1 MNIQIDAKGKQCPLP
16 VIEAKNAISG
26 MTEAGIVEVTV
37 DNEIAVQNLTKMA
50 DHKGLKAKS
59 EKKSDQEYTVWM
71 EVTEEFVKNN
81 IKDGNVSST
90 PVTGEN
96 CIPDIR
102 KKKTVV
108 VLGADHMG
116 EGDDKLGKMLM
127 KGFVYALT
135 QLEELPQTILLF
147 NSGAYLSC
155 EGSDSVEDLKSME
168 AQGVE
173 VMTNMVIGRVL
184 SIDEL
189 FEMGYKAVFVGS
201 GAGLPMFMHIP
212 GEALKGV
219 YSANE
224 YLTRT
229 NLMKAYTEEAD
240 TPIIRSKAVA
250 VVGGGNVAMDA
261 ARSALRLGAESV
273 YIVYRRGM
281 AELPAR
287 KEEVEHAEEEGII
300 FKTLCNPVEILSDED
315 GFVKAIT
322 CIEMELGEPD
332 ASGRRRP
339 IEKKGSEFTMD
350 VDTVIMSLG
359 TSPNPLIRSTTPG
372 LETNKHGCIV
382 TEGDEGKTSRDGVY
396 AGGDAVTGAATVI
409 KAMGAGKAAAKAM
422 DKYIRNK

>member
-155 EGSDSVEDLKSME
+155 EG
-168 AQGVE
+168 
-173 VMTNMVIGRVL
+173 
-184 SIDEL
+184 
-189 FEMGYKAVFVGS
+189 
-201 GAGLPMFMHIP
+201 GAGRGGHDLWNMSEPLRIDRKTGGWFCDQYVCDRADNDGGRSHCKTIKDK
-212 GEALKGV
+212 E
-219 YSANE
+219 NE
-224 YLTRT
+224 KKYHYR
-229 NLMKAYTEEAD
+229 
-240 TPIIRSKAVA
+240 PR
-250 VVGGGNVAMDA
+250 
-261 ARSALRLGAESV
+261 
-273 YIVYRRGM
+273 RRGY
-281 AELPAR
+281 R
-287 KEEVEHAEEEGII
+287 
-300 FKTLCNPVEILSDED
+300 
-315 GFVKAIT
+315 
-322 CIEMELGEPD
+322 
-332 ASGRRRP
+332 
-339 IEKKGSEFTMD
+339 
-350 VDTVIMSLG
+350 
-359 TSPNPLIRSTTPG
+359 
-372 LETNKHGCIV
+372 HGH
-382 TEGDEGKTSRDGVY
+382 
-396 AGGDAVTGAATVI
+396 
-409 KAMGAGKAAAKAM
+409 
-422 DKYIRNK
+422 NL

>member
-155 EGSDSVEDLKSME
+155 EGSDSVEDLKSMGLVVSGG
-168 AQGVE
+168 QSS
-173 VMTNMVIGRVL
+173 GRQQAIVR
-184 SIDEL
+184 
-189 FEMGYKAVFVGS
+189 FPAVFVCFRLQN
-201 GAGLPMFMHIP
+201 A
-212 GEALKGV
+212 
-219 YSANE
+219 
-224 YLTRT
+224 RT
-229 NLMKAYTEEAD
+229 NHAPVRNDIPPVWL
-240 TPIIRSKAVA
+240 RH
-250 VVGGGNVAMDA
+250 GN
-261 ARSALRLGAESV
+261 
-273 YIVYRRGM
+273 
-281 AELPAR
+281 
-287 KEEVEHAEEEGII
+287 
-300 FKTLCNPVEILSDED
+300 
-315 GFVKAIT
+315 
-322 CIEMELGEPD
+322 
-332 ASGRRRP
+332 
-339 IEKKGSEFTMD
+339 
-350 VDTVIMSLG
+350 
-359 TSPNPLIRSTTPG
+359 
-372 LETNKHGCIV
+372 
-382 TEGDEGKTSRDGVY
+382 
-396 AGGDAVTGAATVI
+396 
-409 KAMGAGKAAAKAM
+409 
-422 DKYIRNK
+422 

>member
-50 DHKGLKAKS
+50 DHKGLKAKC

-173 VMTNMVIGRVL
+173 VMTCGTCLNHYGLTEKTGGWFCDQYVCDRADNDGGR
-184 SIDEL
+184 SHCKTIKDKE
-189 FEMGYKAVFVGS
+189 
-201 GAGLPMFMHIP
+201 
-212 GEALKGV
+212 
-219 YSANE
+219 NE
-224 YLTRT
+224 KKYHYR
-229 NLMKAYTEEAD
+229 
-240 TPIIRSKAVA
+240 PR
-250 VVGGGNVAMDA
+250 
-261 ARSALRLGAESV
+261 
-273 YIVYRRGM
+273 RRGY
-281 AELPAR
+281 R
-287 KEEVEHAEEEGII
+287 
-300 FKTLCNPVEILSDED
+300 
-315 GFVKAIT
+315 
-322 CIEMELGEPD
+322 
-332 ASGRRRP
+332 
-339 IEKKGSEFTMD
+339 
-350 VDTVIMSLG
+350 
-359 TSPNPLIRSTTPG
+359 
-372 LETNKHGCIV
+372 HGH
-382 TEGDEGKTSRDGVY
+382 
-396 AGGDAVTGAATVI
+396 
-409 KAMGAGKAAAKAM
+409 
-422 DKYIRNK
+422 NL

>member
-50 DHKGLKAKS
+50 DHKGFAVCSEKTGEREFLVTITTGEGNGETKS

-173 VMTNMVIGRVL
+173 VMTCGTCLNHYGL
-184 SIDEL
+184 TEKL
-189 FEMGYKAVFVGS
+189 AVGS
-201 GAGLPMFMHIP
+201 
-212 GEALKGV
+212 V
-219 YSANE
+219 
-224 YLTRT
+224 T
-229 NLMKAYTEEAD
+229 NMYVIAQTMMEAD
-240 TPIIRSKAVA
+240 H
-250 VVGGGNVAMDA
+250 
-261 ARSALRLGAESV
+261 
-273 YIVYRRGM
+273 IVK
-281 AELPAR
+281 P
-287 KEEVEHAEEEGII
+287 
-300 FKTLCNPVEILSDED
+300 
-315 GFVKAIT
+315 
-322 CIEMELGEPD
+322 
-332 ASGRRRP
+332 
-339 IEKKGSEFTMD
+339 
-350 VDTVIMSLG
+350 
-359 TSPNPLIRSTTPG
+359 
-372 LETNKHGCIV
+372 
-382 TEGDEGKTSRDGVY
+382 
-396 AGGDAVTGAATVI
+396 
-409 KAMGAGKAAAKAM
+409 
-422 DKYIRNK
+422 